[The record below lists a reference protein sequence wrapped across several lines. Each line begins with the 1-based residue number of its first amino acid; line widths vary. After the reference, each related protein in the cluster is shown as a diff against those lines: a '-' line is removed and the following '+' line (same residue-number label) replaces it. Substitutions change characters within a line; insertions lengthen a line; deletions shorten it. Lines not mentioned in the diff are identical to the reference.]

1 MGPPGS
7 SLSAHRLSTA
17 PVLRYLTCCC
27 CSLLLVVG
35 VSSSPLVLYSSPSPL
50 SRNVFLSS
58 NMYLS
63 YLSEKFSWW
72 FLCSEQLFRRLEGG
86 TEGVLE
92 IRLPIQPFWRYGM
105 QDWCISICFF
115 SSSFVSFELHFVGV
129 SSWVLDRLIEST
141 ALRASSILL
150 HIFAEKDCF
159 WPLFLYGL
167 GLMPGCWKCWS
178 ELTWFIDFFSG
189 DGGTYFR
196 YIAEY
201 WTQVLLL
208 LLLLFSSVV
217 AVVCLKSAITFG
229 NRRK

>member
-1 MGPPGS
+1 MFLENNRQIFDILQNCGKKKHMLHRSTQSPGFALDQGAGPGRAGSGEQPYMGPPGS
-7 SLSAHRLSTA
+7 SLSAPCLSTA
-17 PVLRYLTCCC
+17 PVPRYLTCCC
-27 CSLLLVVG
+27 CSLLLLVG

-58 NMYLS
+58 VMDLS
-63 YLSEKFSWW
+63 SLSEKISWW
-72 FLCSEQLFRRLEGG
+72 FWCSEQLFRRLEGG

-105 QDWCISICFF
+105 EDWCMSICFF
-115 SSSFVSFELHFVGV
+115 SSSFVSFELHFVSV

-167 GLMPGCWKCWS
+167 GL
-178 ELTWFIDFFSG
+178 IQD
-189 DGGTYFR
+189 
-196 YIAEY
+196 
-201 WTQVLLL
+201 V
-208 LLLLFSSVV
+208 
-217 AVVCLKSAITFG
+217 G
-229 NRRK
+229 NADPNWHGS